1 MKSIEEE
8 SKLLASLAVFKE
20 IYDTKQKDVYGVIAE
35 FLKEVISANGKHR
48 FNVSE
53 IANLLNNTFDFS
65 LPEAV
70 VGTALRRLDLQR
82 EDGYYIIANTLNLSD
97 RKLTELQERNLS
109 NNSELIA
116 SLLSFI
122 ESEKGTV
129 LSDREKANIARSF
142 CSFLLDDTNITEY
155 SEYISGFAIK
165 NKSDEGFR
173 KSLNKIREGVIL
185 YSGIQYSNLSEIG
198 SWQTNLTIY
207 LDTEI
212 LFHSAGYN
220 GKAYKSLFEDFFQYV
235 KEINAK
241 AKKVIVRLEY
251 FKETKD
257 EIENFFTKAE
267 YIVEGKDILNPRYAA
282 MVSVI
287 EGCQTPSDVL
297 SRKSD
302 FYLSLKNN
310 GIFESE
316 RTNYYKQENHKFNII
331 DSEVIKSI
339 SDELG
344 VDITEN
350 LTYLN
355 YVSIQRKEDFLS
367 SFENIGHILLTGNT
381 LTMKIAF
388 HKKIKPDGVVPLAT
402 NLNWIT
408 NKFWFKL
415 NKGFGD
421 GNFPASFDII
431 TKAQMVLSS
440 VLNKSIGERYDELQ
454 VKFKN
459 GEITEEI
466 AKARVIELRSQV
478 RKPEDI
484 SLDDVSPILDVLTE
498 DSLEKFAKEQ
508 EFAKNE
514 AIKQSQENAKLK
526 NELSLTEKAL
536 AEKETAHAKAQ
547 SELIYVHEKTLS
559 DKREMIEKLE
569 KSKSTIDKLA
579 IRDFNNFKIKFGIA
593 AAVLFAIPCFIT
605 WKIGFDFMSLLSFLM
620 PLLLLVYLL
629 VFEKE
634 WNWKP
639 SLFLQKKKERY
650 FQKKYLEFNFD
661 INHLNKLKDETKM
674 LEDEV
679 VKLKSKYHPQ

>member
-48 FNVSE
+48 FNVTE

-82 EDGYYIIANTLNLSD
+82 EDGYYIVANTLNLSD
-97 RKLTELQERNLS
+97 RKLTELQEINLS
-109 NNSELIA
+109 NNSELIE

-129 LSDREKANIARSF
+129 LSDKEKTSIVRSF
-142 CSFLLDDTNITEY
+142 CSFLLDDTNATEY

-173 KSLNKIREGVIL
+173 KNLNKIREGVIL

-212 LFHSAGYN
+212 LFHSVGYN

-235 KEINAK
+235 KEINTK

-267 YIVEGKDILNPRYAA
+267 YIVEDKDILNPRNTA

-331 DSEVIKSI
+331 DSEIIKSI

-344 VDITEN
+344 VDITGN
-350 LTYLN
+350 LKFLN

-388 HKKIKPDGVVPLAT
+388 HNKIKPDGVVPLAT

-431 TKAQMVLSS
+431 TKAQMVLST
-440 VLNKSIGERYDELQ
+440 VLNRSIGERYDELQ

-514 AIKQSQENAKLK
+514 AIKQSQENVKLK

-547 SELIYVHEKTLS
+547 SELVHAHEKTLG
-559 DKREMIEKLE
+559 DKKEIIEKLE

-579 IRDFNNFKIKFGIA
+579 IRDFNNFKIKFGVA
-593 AAVLFAIPCFIT
+593 TAVLFAIPCFVT

-639 SLFLQKKKERY
+639 SLFLKKKKEQY

-679 VKLKSKYHPQ
+679 VKLKSEYHPQ